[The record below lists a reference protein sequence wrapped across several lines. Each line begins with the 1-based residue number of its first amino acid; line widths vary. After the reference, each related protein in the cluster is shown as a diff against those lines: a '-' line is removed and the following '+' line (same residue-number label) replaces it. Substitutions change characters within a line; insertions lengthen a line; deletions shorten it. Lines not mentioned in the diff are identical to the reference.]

1 MISSAPATSVGSTID
16 AERVSGRFVTCYGPR
31 VMSRRLIRVVGAML
45 EQEPGRYLITQRS
58 KNSSLPLLWEFP
70 GGRVNDGEDDVTAL
84 RRELKKRLGLD
95 VIVGEQAM
103 STHHEYPSYDI
114 AFHVFSCRLATPGQ
128 TVSHAKVNDHR
139 WVGLAE
145 MGQFQFPDADAR
157 TLAKLLD
164 LDH

>member
-1 MISSAPATSVGSTID
+1 
-16 AERVSGRFVTCYGPR
+16 
-31 VMSRRLIRVVGAML
+31 ML

-58 KNSSLPLLWEFP
+58 KNASLPLLWEFP
-70 GGRVNDGEDDVTAL
+70 GGRVNDGEDDITAL
-84 RRELKKRLGLD
+84 RRELKERLGLD

-114 AFHVFSCRLATPGQ
+114 AFHVFACRLATPDQ

-139 WVGLAE
+139 WVGLSE